1 MTFLNKIWDFVGHNK
16 YWIVVF
22 FGVMIVG
29 ITGDN
34 SVLKHMGLL
43 NEIKRLETEINDY
56 NKLYEDGQNTI
67 RQIQTNPH
75 AITKI
80 AREQY
85 YMKAD
90 DEDIFVFQN
99 ESDIPQETEDTDN
112 EEAQ

>member
-1 MTFLNKIWDFVGHNK
+1 MTFLNKILDFIGHNK
-16 YWIVVF
+16 YWIVGF
-22 FGVMIVG
+22 FGVLIVG
-29 ITGDN
+29 FTGDN
-34 SVLKHMGLL
+34 SILKHMGLL
-43 NEIKRLETEINDY
+43 KDIDHLESEIAAY

-90 DEDIFVFQN
+90 DEDIFVFQV
-99 ESDIPQETEDTDN
+99 ESEGN

>member
-29 ITGDN
+29 FTGDN
-34 SVLKHMGLL
+34 SVLKHWGLL
-43 NEIKRLETEINDY
+43 KDIDHLESEIAAF

-67 RQIQTNPH
+67 KQIQTNPH

-99 ESDIPQETEDTDN
+99 ETDIPEETETN
-112 EEAQ
+112 EETH

>member
-29 ITGDN
+29 FTGDN
-34 SVLKHMGLL
+34 SVLKHWGLL
-43 NEIKRLETEINDY
+43 KDIDHLESEIASY

-67 RQIQTNPH
+67 KQIQTNPH

-99 ESDIPQETEDTDN
+99 ESDIPEESENN

>member
-1 MTFLNKIWDFVGHNK
+1 MTLINKIWKFIEHNK

-22 FGVMIVG
+22 FGVLIVG

-34 SVLKHMGLL
+34 SVLTHWQHLEEIESLESEIDAYNKQYAQDQDM
-43 NEIKRLETEINDY
+43 IKR
-56 NKLYEDGQNTI
+56 
-67 RQIQTNPH
+67 IQTDPH

-90 DEDIFVFQN
+90 DEDIFVFSDDYKN
-99 ESDIPQETEDTDN
+99 ETTD
-112 EEAQ
+112 